1 MELGPRTSARVR
13 PSEVDSDLFPW
24 EKTLRP
30 RSGLVEEGTVMPF
43 LKGLGFSG
51 HASHTRTCEHV
62 GIRVADAQL
71 RQSRQTPNLT
81 PSEDTV
87 RSRV

>member
-1 MELGPRTSARVR
+1 
-13 PSEVDSDLFPW
+13 
-24 EKTLRP
+24 
-30 RSGLVEEGTVMPF
+30 MPF